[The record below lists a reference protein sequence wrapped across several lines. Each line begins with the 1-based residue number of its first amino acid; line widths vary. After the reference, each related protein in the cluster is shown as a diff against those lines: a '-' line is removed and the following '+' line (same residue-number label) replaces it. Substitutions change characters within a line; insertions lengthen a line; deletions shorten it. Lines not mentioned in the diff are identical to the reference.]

1 LHEVELEVLVD
12 VAKVLIWQLYEH
24 EVENVDALLHEQTGY
39 ENRTQHDVGDVSDNE
54 PAEEQTVIIKTT
66 HDEVEVDGIDEVL
79 LTVGVIITRHIN
91 VVHDEVVD
99 IHIQQVLVETTLTKR
114 VYEIYHS

>member
-1 LHEVELEVLVD
+1 MHEVELEVLVD

-39 ENRTQHDVGDVSDNE
+39 ESKMLQVVGEVSDNE
-54 PAEEQTVIIKTT
+54 QIEVLIVIIKIT
-66 HDEVEVDGIDEVL
+66 HDEVEVDGIEDEL
-79 LTVGVIITRHIN
+79 QTVDAIPTKHIN

-99 IHIQQVLVETTLTKR
+99 IHIQQVLVEITLTKR
-114 VYEIYHS
+114 VYEIYH